1 MSMTTCPDIA
11 ELPHTV
17 GVVQAG
23 TYFGLNR
30 DGAYRLARLGRFP
43 VPVLRVGRRLVVTRA
58 SLLAVLDQQPTA
70 QVAP

>member
-17 GVVQAG
+17 GLLQAG
-23 TYFGLNR
+23 AYFGLSR
-30 DGAYRLARLGRFP
+30 DGAYRLHRAGRFP

-58 SLLAVLDQQPTA
+58 SLQAVLGEPPTA
-70 QVAP
+70 QAAP